1 MMFTCFAATSSE
13 ILFEQALV
21 TEIQIQSI
29 CGEVVTD
36 WRDLGIVLGIASV
49 FMDIIEADYSA
60 SREKAS
66 QMLLKWKQKGNGAT
80 VGILINA
87 LAKIERKDVAE
98 KLLGM

>member
-1 MMFTCFAATSSE
+1 MFTCFAATSSE

-29 CGEVVTD
+29 YGEVVTD
-36 WRDLGIVLGIASV
+36 WRDLGIVLGVASV

-66 QMLLKWKQKGNGAT
+66 QMLLKWKQKEGNGAT